1 MNGRMPK
8 PKVPAAEAGLRP
20 LGWDEYFDK
29 EAEGFRGSGFQF
41 GRVSAEDREHYIVLT
56 TAGEREAEVSGR
68 FLFGTETPA
77 DFPKVGD
84 WVAITDFP
92 AEEKAVIHA
101 VLPRRTR
108 LSRNAAGKRTEEQ
121 VLAANID
128 VVLLVQGLDFDFNL
142 RRLER
147 QMVMVRESGAVPVI
161 VLNKADLC
169 ADLTLPEA
177 QVRAIAPG
185 TDVLAVSALTE
196 TGLDGLR
203 RSLRP
208 RGTHVFL
215 GSSGVGKSTLINR
228 LIGRDILPTAPVRED
243 DSKGRHTT
251 SRRELF
257 VLPGGALLIDTP
269 GVREFQLW
277 ESDQAVGE
285 VFADIAALAAGCR
298 YADCAHVK
306 EPGCAVRA
314 AAASGALPAERYE
327 SYLKL
332 RKELA
337 FLETR
342 QREKPGSDKKQWSK
356 EIHGA
361 VKTFRKINPKSRFR
375 D

>member
-1 MNGRMPK
+1 MPESK
-8 PKVPAAEAGLRP
+8 IPPAAAGLRP
-20 LGWDEYFDK
+20 FGWDGHFDK
-29 EAEGFRGSGFQF
+29 EAEKFRAGGFQF
-41 GRVSAEDREHYIVLT
+41 GRVSAENREQYMVLT
-56 TAGEREAEVSGR
+56 AGGERAAEVSGR
-68 FLFGTETPA
+68 FLFEAEAPA

-84 WVAITDFP
+84 WVAITDYP
-92 AEEKAVIHA
+92 AEEKAVIHV

-128 VVLLVQGLDFDFNL
+128 VVFLVQGLDSDFNL

-147 QMVMVRESGAVPVI
+147 QMVMLRESGAAPVV

-169 ADLTLPEA
+169 PDPALLTA
-177 QVRAIAPG
+177 QVLAIAPG
-185 TDVLAVSALTE
+185 TDVLAVSALTQ

-203 RSLRP
+203 RCLRP
-208 RGTHVFL
+208 RQTYVFL

-228 LIGRDILPTAPVRED
+228 LIGRDILATAPVRED
-243 DSKGRHTT
+243 DSKGRQTT
-251 SRRELF
+251 SRRELL

-277 ESDQAVGE
+277 ESDQAVDE
-285 VFADIAALAAGCR
+285 VFSDIAALAAGCR

-306 EPGCAVRA
+306 ETGCAVRA
-314 AAASGALPAERYE
+314 AAVSGALPAERYE

-337 FLETR
+337 FLETKR
-342 QREKPGSDKKQWSK
+342 REKPGSDKKQWSK

-361 VKTFRKINPKSRFR
+361 LKTFRKVNPKSRFR